1 MILNYI
7 NRIEI
12 KQRIQRLEKEFGVDK
27 NKNQQK
33 MDKFTELL
41 KMEEEAKLQ
50 RDSKKKKHRD
60 MNKQNN
66 LTLEETEEDL

>member
-12 KQRIQRLEKEFGVDK
+12 KQKIQKLEKEFGVDK

-33 MDKFTELL
+33 IDKFSELL
-41 KMEEEAKLQ
+41 KKEEEAK
-50 RDSKKKKHRD
+50 
-60 MNKQNN
+60 
-66 LTLEETEEDL
+66 

>member
-1 MILNYI
+1 
-7 NRIEI
+7 
-12 KQRIQRLEKEFGVDK
+12 
-27 NKNQQK
+27 

-66 LTLEETEEDL
+66 LTLEETEEDLQDLI